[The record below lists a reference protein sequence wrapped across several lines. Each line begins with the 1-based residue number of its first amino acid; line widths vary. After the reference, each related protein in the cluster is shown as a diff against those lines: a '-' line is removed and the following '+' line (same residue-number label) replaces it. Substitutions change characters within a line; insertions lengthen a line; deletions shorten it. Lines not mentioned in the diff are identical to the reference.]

1 MGACSDTTEW
11 NGEYILNNNYQYSK
25 NLLEF
30 ALKERVSF
38 IFASSAS
45 VYGLNKNSQISTN
58 YENPINAYAY
68 SKLLFDQYVRKFLD
82 KAESQIVGLRY
93 FNVFGPNEAHKG
105 KMASVMYRF
114 YNQIME
120 HGTFSIFGGY
130 NEIGSGEHSRD
141 FIHVNDTV
149 QAKLWFLN
157 NPKINGI
164 YNIGTGISNT
174 YNKLGECIINWFEAN
189 SKIKPQK
196 NYIDFPKN
204 LQRSYQTI
212 LKQI

>member
-1 MGACSDTTEW
+1 
-11 NGEYILNNNYQYSK
+11 
-25 NLLEF
+25 
-30 ALKERVSF
+30 
-38 IFASSAS
+38 
-45 VYGLNKNSQISTN
+45 
-58 YENPINAYAY
+58 
-68 SKLLFDQYVRKFLD
+68 
-82 KAESQIVGLRY
+82 
-93 FNVFGPNEAHKG
+93 
-105 KMASVMYRF
+105 MYHF
-114 YNQIME
+114 YNQITE

-204 LQRSYQTI
+204 LQGSYQDYTKADLSSLREVGFRHQFLDLQSGI
-212 LKQI
+212 NLYLDYLNSLNA